1 MSLQPD
7 SQATQEA
14 NYAAFV
20 AAFHNRVKEENIS
33 GFYNLFHQS
42 IPPGEIPRVV
52 MDYFKNE
59 VFQYDEENCLPEADR
74 YQRLANTGEFILG
87 SYYSKNPDFR
97 DGMTILTVLL
107 QLVELR
113 LHANSWR
120 MVKTEEDVC
129 KIFTELKTITDWDA
143 IWLVWETVF
152 VTIGKIRDIDTP
164 SVFVA
169 ALKAFIVAPSKVDG
183 IIRKDFR

>member
-1 MSLQPD
+1 MSLHAG
-7 SQATQEA
+7 SKTTKK
-14 NYAAFV
+14 NGYTRFRSV
-20 AAFHNRVKEENIS
+20 FHERVSEENIS
-33 GFYNLFHQS
+33 GFYKLFPQS
-42 IPPGEIPRVV
+42 TLLGEIPRVV
-52 MDYFKNE
+52 MDYYKNE

-74 YQRLANTGEFILG
+74 YQRIAITGEFILG
-87 SYYSKNPDFR
+87 SYYSKNPDFW

-120 MVKTEEDVC
+120 MVKTEEDVF
-129 KIFTELKTITDWDA
+129 KIFTELKSITDWAA

-152 VTIGKIRDIDTP
+152 VTIGKIKNIDTP